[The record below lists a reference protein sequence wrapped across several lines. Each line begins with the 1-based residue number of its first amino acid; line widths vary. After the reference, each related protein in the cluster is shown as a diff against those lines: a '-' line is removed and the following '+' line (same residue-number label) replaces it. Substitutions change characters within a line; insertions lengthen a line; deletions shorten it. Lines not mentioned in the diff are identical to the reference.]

1 MSNKLNGS
9 KFDITIDARMI
20 NHSGIGT
27 YIKNMIPNLMGNYNL
42 ALIGNIKILES
53 FPWSKQITI
62 IDSNY
67 PIYSISEQI
76 SLPRQIPESRL
87 FISPHYN
94 IPLLKIPADK
104 RAVIIHDINHLVN
117 INKISAI
124 KKIYARYMISAAVKK
139 SDKVITD
146 SFFSRNEIIKHIP
159 TEGKEIKTLYCGIND
174 EVLRNY
180 IKSPHKENIKI
191 KYSLP
196 EKYFLYVGSIKRHKN
211 LISVLRAFRLLLED
225 YSNQK
230 LVVIGVK
237 TDEFVNIREFV
248 NLKEGVILPGYITDT
263 ELPAIY
269 ANALCLVFPSL
280 YEGFGLPPL
289 EAMSC
294 GCPVIASKV
303 TSIPEVCNDAALY
316 FDPLNIKEIT
326 STMKQILEDEKTVS
340 QLREKGFNNLKKF
353 TWQIFAQNL
362 KNEFDDLIFG

>member
-1 MSNKLNGS
+1 MNGR

-27 YIKNMIPNLMGNYNL
+27 YIKNMIPNLIGHYNL
-42 ALIGNIKILES
+42 ALLGNFQILES
-53 FPWSKQITI
+53 FPWSEQVKVF
-62 IDSNY
+62 SANY

-76 SLPRQIPESRL
+76 NLPRQIPESRL

-104 RAVIIHDINHLVN
+104 RVVIIHDINHLVS
-117 INKISAI
+117 INKISVI

-146 SFFSRNEIIKHIP
+146 SFFSRNEIIKHVRS
-159 TEGKEIKTLYCGIND
+159 EGKEIKTLYCGIND
-174 EVLRNY
+174 EALKNY
-180 IKSPHKENIKI
+180 IKPPYKENIKL
-191 KYSLP
+191 KYNLP
-196 EKYFLYVGSIKRHKN
+196 ENYFLYVGSSKRHKN
-211 LISVLRAFRLLLED
+211 LISVLKAFNLLLQE

-230 LVVIGVK
+230 LVVLGVK
-237 TDEFVNIREFV
+237 HDEYFNNKEFV

-294 GCPVIASKV
+294 GCPVIASNV

-316 FDPLNIKEIT
+316 FDPLNIEEIA

>member
-1 MSNKLNGS
+1 MNER

-27 YIKNMIPNLMGNYNL
+27 YIKNMIPNLIGSYNL
-42 ALIGNIKILES
+42 ALLGNIEILES
-53 FPWSKQITI
+53 FPWSKQIKI

-76 SLPRQIPESRL
+76 NLPRQIQESRL

-104 RAVIIHDINHLVN
+104 RVVIIHDINHLVN

-139 SDKVITD
+139 SDRVITD
-146 SFFSRNEIIKHIP
+146 SFFSRNEIIKHVL
-159 TEGKEIKTLYCGIND
+159 TEGKEIKTLYCGINN
-174 EVLRNY
+174 EVLENY
-180 IKSPHKENIKI
+180 IKPPYKENIKL
-191 KYSLP
+191 KYNLP
-196 EKYFLYVGSIKRHKN
+196 ENYILYVGSIKRHKN
-211 LISVLRAFRLLLED
+211 LISVLRAFRLLLQD
-225 YSNQK
+225 YSNKK

-237 TDEFVNIREFV
+237 PDEFFNNREFD
-248 NLKEGVILPGYITDT
+248 NLKNGVILPGYITEN

-294 GCPVIASKV
+294 GCPVIASNV
-303 TSIPEVCNDAALY
+303 TSIPEVCDDAALY
-316 FDPLNIKEIT
+316 FDPLNIEEIV
-326 STMKQILEDEKTVS
+326 STMKQIIEDNKTVS
-340 QLREKGFNNLKKF
+340 QLKEKGFNNLKRF

-362 KNEFDDLIFG
+362 KNEFDKLIDG